1 MADHKAD
8 PQPIGCEVAKSLASQ
23 TPRPEMLLFVFEGDL
38 FQFDVREPEFT
49 VLFQLPPRI
58 TADPLTP
65 SLHLY
70 DERSKNLGLRQSRL
84 A

>member
-1 MADHKAD
+1 
-8 PQPIGCEVAKSLASQ
+8 
-23 TPRPEMLLFVFEGDL
+23 MLLFEFDGEL

-65 SLHLY
+65 FLHLC
-70 DERSKNLGLRQSRL
+70 DERSKNLGLRQFQQ